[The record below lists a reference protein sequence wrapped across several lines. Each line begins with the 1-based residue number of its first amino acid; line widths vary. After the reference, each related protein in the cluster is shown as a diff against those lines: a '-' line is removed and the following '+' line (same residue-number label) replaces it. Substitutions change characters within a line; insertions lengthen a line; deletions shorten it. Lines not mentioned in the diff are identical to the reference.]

1 MSVAYHDGMKQSRK
15 RGSGSPSKAT
25 DGSGRDAAKMGTKTN
40 TRTRAIIVVAAV
52 LLIAAIVGA
61 VFLVRSLTASPDSSK
76 TGDAQA
82 NATHAFPKFS
92 FGDTT
97 ITQAE
102 FTQSSTALPQALNL
116 KITYQCLHRQS
127 WECIC

>member
-15 RGSGSPSKAT
+15 CGSGSPSKAT

-61 VFLVRSLTASPDSSK
+61 VFLVRSLTASPHSSK
-76 TGDAQA
+76 TDDAQA
-82 NATHAFPKFS
+82 NATQAVPKFS

-102 FTQSSTALPQALNL
+102 FTQA
-116 KITYQCLHRQS
+116 
-127 WECIC
+127 W